1 MHYMWTDVRWQWLD
15 LSIVVNAQQKY
26 QVHIFY
32 LHYCLWGLFIFRLLS
47 LIVHTEW
54 TIVLE
59 EFIKKIIWKFWKFL
73 FQLQWKYIWIFFKT
87 GMFLSTCK
95 QKFGNR
101 WFFHHMR
108 WFIADLKKIYEKYQN
123 SSLMISFIF
132 IDFLFNLLRC
142 VPHQADVKMYQS
154 ICYLECNTFKKSNN
168 ERFLGCV
175 CHKSETEWRAT
186 WQEYANIKIRV
197 WLSAK
202 MNNFS

>member
-1 MHYMWTDVRWQWLD
+1 MAGP
-15 LSIVVNAQQKY
+15 VNCRQCATEISGAY
-26 QVHIFY
+26 FLFTLLPMGVIYFLPAVFNCSHRVNNCFERIF
-32 LHYCLWGLFIFRLLS
+32 W
-47 LIVHTEW
+47 
-54 TIVLE
+54 
-59 EFIKKIIWKFWKFL
+59 KKMIWKFWKFL

-154 ICYLECNTFKKSNN
+154 ICYLECNTFKTSNN

-197 WLSAK
+197 CLSAK